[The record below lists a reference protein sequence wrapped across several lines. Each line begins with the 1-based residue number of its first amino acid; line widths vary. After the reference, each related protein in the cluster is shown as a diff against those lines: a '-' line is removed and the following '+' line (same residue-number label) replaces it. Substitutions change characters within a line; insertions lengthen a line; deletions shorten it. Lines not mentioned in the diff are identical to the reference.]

1 MPLKKPKKKV
11 RFNEDSET
19 KKEQKEKRNG
29 VPDFRIYGVRKEEDF
44 MVLDRELPRPLETIV
59 EKNGGVIAL
68 FAPPGSGK
76 SNFISNLLL
85 RDDFFKDLFVG
96 GLYIISPTIE
106 NDLTSAHLKK
116 YADFT
121 STEYS
126 EELVGAIFNNI
137 LEQDKDERELSCLL
151 LDDCLGQI
159 KQHSICNR
167 IASTCRH
174 NKQVVIFSLQALK
187 GLPPTIRSNVSHSII
202 FYQPST
208 KQLNDIV
215 ELHSNMG
222 GEDTFKALYE
232 EATAQKYGFLFCDWR
247 DMKAYKW
254 GSDLPEPI
262 EIWSRY
268 DENGDINKNVE
279 TLSKESVAGIKEE
292 PKPKK

>member
-1 MPLKKPKKKV
+1 MPIK
-11 RFNEDSET
+11 T
-19 KKEQKEKRNG
+19 KNVGKIKEQKEKKKKEKG
-29 VPDFRIYGVRKEEDF
+29 DWKIYGIRKEEEF
-44 MVLDRELPRPLETIV
+44 MKIDRELPRFLETLT

-85 RDDFFKDLFVG
+85 RDDFLKDLFIG
-96 GLYIISPTIE
+96 GLYIISPTID
-106 NDLTSAHLKK
+106 NDLTSVHLKK

-121 STEYS
+121 STTYS
-126 EELVGAIFNNI
+126 EELVEAIFTNI
-137 LEQDKDERELSCLL
+137 LEQDPDDRALSCLL
-151 LDDCLGQI
+151 LDDCLGSI

-167 IASTCRH
+167 VASTCRH

-187 GLPPTIRSNVSHSII
+187 GLPPSIRSNISHSII

-208 KQLNDIV
+208 KQLNDIT

-232 EATAQKYGFLFCDWR
+232 EATAQKYGMLCCDWR

-254 GSDLPEPI
+254 GADLDEPE

-268 DENGDINKNVE
+268 DENGNINKSAIDPKQQAKSEVASIQE
-279 TLSKESVAGIKEE
+279 DKSK
-292 PKPKK
+292 

>member
-1 MPLKKPKKKV
+1 MPPKKKKV
-11 RFNEDSET
+11 KKNIKFTEDPVE
-19 KKEQKEKRNG
+19 KKKKKNG
-29 VPDFRIYGVRKEEDF
+29 QPDFRIYGIRKEEEF
-44 MVLDRELPRPLETIV
+44 MEIDRELPRPLETLV
-59 EKNGGVIAL
+59 EKNGGVIAI

-85 RDDFFKDLFVG
+85 RDDFLKDLFIG
-96 GLYIISPTIE
+96 GLFIISPTIE
-106 NDLTSAHLKK
+106 NDLTSVHLRK

-126 EELVGAIFNNI
+126 EELVSAIFNNV
-137 LEQDKDERELSCLL
+137 LEQDNDERELSCLL

-159 KQHSICNR
+159 KQTSICNR

-222 GEDTFKALYE
+222 GEETFKSLYD
-232 EATAQKYGFLFCDWR
+232 EATAQKYGFLLCDWR

-254 GSDLPEPI
+254 GAELPEPT

-268 DENGDINKNVE
+268 DEDGNINKDTVEPLSKTPVNTDLKVE
-279 TLSKESVAGIKEE
+279 TNK
-292 PKPKK
+292 

>member
-1 MPLKKPKKKV
+1 MPLDKKKKV
-11 RFNEDSET
+11 GFSEDTET
-19 KKEQKEKRNG
+19 KKDMKNKRNG
-29 VPDFRIYGVRKEEDF
+29 KPDFRIYGVRKEEEF
-44 MVLDRELPRPLETIV
+44 MKLDRELPRPLETLV
-59 EKNGGVIAL
+59 EKNGGVMAI

-85 RDDFFKDLFVG
+85 REDFFKDLFTG

-106 NDLTSAHLKK
+106 NDLTSTHLKS

-126 EELVGAIFNNI
+126 EELVGAIFQNI
-137 LEQDKDERELSCLL
+137 LDLDNDERELNCLL

-174 NKQVVIFSLQALK
+174 NKMVVIFSLQALK

-208 KQLNDIV
+208 KQLTDII

-222 GEDTFKALYE
+222 GEETFKQLYD
-232 EATAQKYGFLFCDWR
+232 EATAQKYGFLLCDWR

-254 GSDLPEPI
+254 GAELEEPV

-268 DENGDINKNVE
+268 DENGNINKSIE
-279 TLSKESVAGIKEE
+279 PLSKNTNDLKNNEKL
-292 PKPKK
+292 K